1 MNFDLQSI
9 WFLLVGVLIIAY
21 LVTDGFDFGV
31 GILHPFIAKND
42 VERRTMLNSI
52 GPVWDGNEVWLIT
65 AGAAVFA
72 AFPELYAAL
81 FSSLYIA
88 LFVVLVALIMRACAF
103 EFRSKEENP
112 SWRNFWDW
120 MVFFGSAVPALLV
133 GVAIGN
139 VLGGLPIINSLTRG
153 DSLSGFV
160 YAEKFPVSFL
170 NLINPFTTHGL
181 YGLIVGVTT
190 FLFFTLHGV
199 SWLLWKTEG
208 TITER
213 AKSVAT
219 KLWFAFVV
227 FYVLC
232 LGFGYTISFKIGDAS
247 KLSFLGLPQNLV
259 EAIKPHINNG
269 VVEHAL
275 FRSMPLEILMILAA
289 VVCAVL
295 YFLSVQKSD
304 GKRAFLFSA
313 LTVGFATLGAAIGAY
328 PFMVPSS
335 LGVENS
341 ITVYN
346 AASSTLTLTVML
358 IAALIFV
365 PIVIAYQVWAYRIFL
380 FKISPESL
388 ERELKA
394 EGEEA
399 ELY

>member
-1 MNFDLQSI
+1 MSFDLQSI

-21 LVTDGFDFGV
+21 LITDGFDFGV
-31 GILHPFIAKND
+31 GILHPFIAKTD
-42 VERRTMLNSI
+42 LERRAMLNSI

-72 AFPELYAAL
+72 AFPEMYAAL

-103 EFRSKEENP
+103 EFRSKEESP

-139 VLGGLPIINSLTRG
+139 VLAGLPVINSLAKG
-153 DSLSGFV
+153 DSLSGFI
-160 YAEKFPVSFL
+160 YAEKFPISFI
-170 NLINPFTTHGL
+170 NLVNPFTKHGL

-208 TITER
+208 TIAER
-213 AKSVAT
+213 AQAVAK
-219 KLWFAFVV
+219 KLWFGFVL
-227 FYVLC
+227 FYVIC
-232 LGFGYTISFKIGDAS
+232 LGFAYTISFKISNPEDL
-247 KLSFLGLPQNLV
+247 KYLGLPKSIV
-259 EAIKPHINNG
+259 GSIVPFIKDG
-269 VVEHAL
+269 VVEKAL
-275 FRSMPLEILMILAA
+275 FRYMPFEIVMILAA

-295 YFLSVQKSD
+295 YYLAINKAD
-304 GKRAFLFSA
+304 GKQAFLFSA
-313 LTVGFATLGAAIGAY
+313 LTVTFATLGAAIGAY
-328 PFMVPSS
+328 PFLLPSS

-341 ITVYN
+341 ITIYN

-365 PIVIAYQVWAYRIFL
+365 PIVVAYQVWMYRIFL
-380 FKISPESL
+380 FKVSAESIAH
-388 ERELKA
+388 ELQE